1 MKGVKY
7 LEGMLGA
14 DILNKPG
21 LTAAART
28 LCEILGS

>member
-7 LEGMLGA
+7 LDGILGA

-21 LTAAART
+21 LTATART
-28 LCEILGS
+28 FGEMFGS